1 MDSVSVCPT
10 AAHASKFQERSLPAE
25 PESNRQSSES
35 ELQYSYGALPKRAIL
50 RWIEMIVI
58 FFGIPVFVAVFL
70 DPKQRLRPFF
80 DASGADTVFNG
91 LRVAAGMVIPL
102 LLLITVISA
111 FVLVRDP
118 TFENRRLWNWKPF
131 KRDAKRIVGI
141 FLVLGAGLLGV
152 AWLLSEFTG
161 ILSIGGADGSGR
173 SAFLYLPRELP
184 WALLFIAIGYPIFS
198 AYPQEI
204 LCRAFF
210 FHRYHGLFPNTASMV
225 VVNAVAFMWLHAPF
239 WSLEAFAITLPGGF
253 LFAYTYL
260 RTRSCL
266 AAGVEHALYGWWA
279 FFTGLGWFVFTGSIG
294 A

>member
-1 MDSVSVCPT
+1 MPVD
-10 AAHASKFQERSLPAE
+10 
-25 PESNRQSSES
+25 PESNHQVVEFEEQHSFG
-35 ELQYSYGALPKRAIL
+35 ELPSWPVL
-50 RWIEMIVI
+50 RWIEMISI
-58 FFGIPVFVAVFL
+58 FFGIPAFVAVFL

-80 DASGADTVFNG
+80 DASGADTIFNG
-91 LRVAAGMVIPL
+91 MRVAVGMVIPL
-102 LLLITVISA
+102 LLVVTVIA
-111 FVLVRDP
+111 AIVLVRDKS
-118 TFENRRLWNWKPF
+118 FDNRRLWNWQAF
-131 KRDAKRIVGI
+131 KRDAKRIVGL
-141 FLVLGAGLLGV
+141 FVLLGAGLLGV

-161 ILSIGGADGSGR
+161 ILSIGGADGAGR

-184 WALLFIAIGYPIFS
+184 WALVFIAIGYPIFS

-210 FHRYHGLFPNTASMV
+210 FHRYGRLFPNTASLV

-253 LFAYTYL
+253 LFAWTYL

-266 AAGVEHALYGWWA
+266 AAGVEHGLYGWWA